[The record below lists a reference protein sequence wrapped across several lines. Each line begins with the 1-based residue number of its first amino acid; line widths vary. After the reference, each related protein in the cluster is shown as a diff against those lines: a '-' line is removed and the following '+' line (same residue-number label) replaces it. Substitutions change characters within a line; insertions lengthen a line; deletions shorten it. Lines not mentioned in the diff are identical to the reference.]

1 MFLQYYGFNE
11 IFDMNIVITGAG
23 KGIGY
28 ATALQLAANKSNT
41 VVAIARKPEALAK
54 LKAES
59 NSAIQT
65 ITFDLKN
72 YKDVATV
79 LVPEIKKFV
88 KQVDVLI
95 NNAGVLIKKNLSE
108 LSASDIEES
117 FSVNVF
123 SHMLLI
129 KELIPMME
137 GRQSHIVNMSSMG
150 GVQGSVKFPGLSA
163 YSSTKAALANLA
175 ECLAV
180 ELKEK
185 NISVNSIAFGSVQTE
200 MFGEAFPNVKA
211 GLSVNDA
218 AKYLADFCLNGHKYF
233 NGKVLQVSSSTP

>member
-1 MFLQYYGFNE
+1 M
-11 IFDMNIVITGAG
+11 IIVITGTG

-28 ATALQLAANKSNT
+28 ATALQLAADKNNT
-41 VVAIARKPEALAK
+41 VIAIARKPDALAK

-59 NSAIQT
+59 NDVIQT
-65 ITFDLKN
+65 ISFDLKN
-72 YKDVATV
+72 YKDVATI
-79 LVPEIKKFV
+79 LIPGIKKIANH
-88 KQVDVLI
+88 VDALI
-95 NNAGVLIKKNLSE
+95 NNASVLMKKKFAD
-108 LSASDIEES
+108 LSAADIEES

-137 GRQSHIVNMSSMG
+137 GRQSHIVNIASMG

-163 YSSTKAALANLA
+163 YSATKATLINLA
-175 ECLAV
+175 ESLAV
-180 ELKEK
+180 ELKDK

-200 MFGEAFPNVKA
+200 MFGEAFPGVKA

-218 AKYLADFCLNGHKYF
+218 AKYLADFSLNGQKYF
-233 NGKVLQVSSSTP
+233 NGKVLQVATSTP

>member
-1 MFLQYYGFNE
+1 M
-11 IFDMNIVITGAG
+11 IFVITGAG

-28 ATALQLAANKSNT
+28 ATALQLAADKNNT
-41 VVAIARKPEALAK
+41 VIAIARKADALAK

-59 NSAIQT
+59 NGVIQT
-65 ITFDLKN
+65 ITFDFKN
-72 YKDVATV
+72 YKDIATV
-79 LVPEIKKFV
+79 LIPEIKKIA

-95 NNAGVLIKKNLSE
+95 NNAGVLVKKNLAE

-129 KELIPMME
+129 KELIPIME
-137 GRQSHIVNMSSMG
+137 GRQSHIVNIGSMG

-163 YSSTKAALANLA
+163 YSSSKAALINLS

-180 ELKEK
+180 ELQEK

-200 MFGEAFPNVKA
+200 MFGQAFPQMKA
-211 GLSVNDA
+211 GLSVSDA
-218 AKYLADFCLNGHKYF
+218 AKYLADFSMNGQKYF
-233 NGKVLQVSSSTP
+233 NGKVLQISTSTP

>member
-1 MFLQYYGFNE
+1 M
-11 IFDMNIVITGAG
+11 IIVITGAG

-28 ATALQLAANKSNT
+28 ATALQLAADKNNT
-41 VVAIARKPEALAK
+41 VIAIARKAESLAK
-54 LKAES
+54 LKTES
-59 NSAIQT
+59 NSAVQT
-65 ITFDLKN
+65 ITFDFKN
-72 YKDVATV
+72 YKDISTV
-79 LVPEIKKFV
+79 LIPEIKKIT

-95 NNAGVLIKKNLSE
+95 NNAGVLVKKNITE
-108 LSASDIEES
+108 LTASDIEES

-137 GRQSHIVNMSSMG
+137 GRQSHIVNIASMG
-150 GVQGSVKFPGLSA
+150 GIQGSVKFPGLSA
-163 YSSTKAALANLA
+163 YSATKAALVNLS
-175 ECLAV
+175 EVLAV

-200 MFGEAFPNVKA
+200 MFGEAFPNIKA

-218 AKYLADFCLNGHKYF
+218 AKYLTDFCLNGQKYF